1 MALEVLV
8 VPVDLEVL
16 VVLVVLLEM
25 EIMEILDCLE
35 VEVVEV
41 EVALQFYNLPLVLG
55 KRVALDQ
62 EQEILVLVE
71 EEILQMLLLVLL
83 DPVDLV
89 GQVLQE
95 AQEVQTQVVLVNLVV
110 LANQVELVRMEA
122 LVKQEQPVPLVQL
135 VLPHQL

>member
-1 MALEVLV
+1 VALEVLV